1 MSPSFSHVLVVRY
14 AECDAQGVVFN
25 AHYQALC
32 DAVFDL
38 WVLARLGREW
48 QRSIGADF
56 SMVVSSAFQY
66 RSPARFLDA
75 IRIEGEVTRWGRT
88 SFEVTWTGEID
99 DDPSGPR
106 RVFDGVMR
114 YVCVDAAKRP
124 TPIDATFRR
133 AIENEDENDADEM
146 HRGAKKGGG
155 GSPRGT
161 EARRAS
167 APVSEG

>member
-75 IRIEGEVTRWGRT
+75 IRIEAHELRGDVDGRDRRRPLRSAARVRWRHEVRLRGR
-88 SFEVTWTGEID
+88 
-99 DDPSGPR
+99 R
-106 RVFDGVMR
+106 
-114 YVCVDAAKRP
+114 
-124 TPIDATFRR
+124 
-133 AIENEDENDADEM
+133 
-146 HRGAKKGGG
+146 
-155 GSPRGT
+155 
-161 EARRAS
+161 
-167 APVSEG
+167 